1 MEPKRGG
8 KREGAGRKPSGV
20 EKKTISIYVEK
31 GAIYKFGNEDK
42 LKEKLYD
49 FVSGYGVQDLNKP
62 TNVIQPQEQPQ
73 TNFSI
78 DTTSKPLSP
87 RKPMLEW
94 IAEKKAL
101 ETEDQYEKWLKLLE
115 ADDWLTDGQK
125 AVIRKS

>member
-62 TNVIQPQEQPQ
+62 TNVMQPQEQPQ